1 MNNEAST
8 VLRSA
13 FCIKHAGWGWST
25 KISSS
30 TQLVSPH
37 FLVTLQSILIF
48 WRERGQQMS
57 ILDTSQ
63 DMTGITIP
71 SHVLSFESIYLPA
84 VKCVSTKFVGEIC
97 YKDWI
102 MMRVRNKAA
111 WWSFS
116 SIHSFRRAWWSHFHH
131 TSLCSETRDDL
142 ILFAN
147 KRHYSYLYYK
157 NRPLIWKDS
166 LITS

>member
-1 MNNEAST
+1 MKRSLDGPPFC
-8 VLRSA
+8 VLYKACWMRLEHENFF
-13 FCIKHAGWGWST
+13 FCSVGFAIFSCDVAINS
-25 KISSS
+25 
-30 TQLVSPH
+30 H
-37 FLVTLQSILIF
+37 FLEGKRAT
-48 WRERGQQMS
+48 S

-84 VKCVSTKFVGEIC
+84 VKCVSTKFVGEIF

-102 MMRVRNKAA
+102 MMRVRNKAV
-111 WWSFS
+111 WWFFS
-116 SIHSFRRAWWSHFHH
+116 GIHSLIRRAWWSHFHH
-131 TSLCSETRDDL
+131 ISLCSETRDDL
-142 ILFAN
+142 ILFTN